1 MAVYVDE
8 ARNPFGR
15 MLMCHMLA
23 DTPAELH
30 AMADRIGVKRKWFQR
45 KASAPH
51 YDICKSK
58 RALAVA
64 AGAVE
69 AHRPTRAVRSGKL
82 RMSVMSA
89 TAPAPPRGRPSSVI
103 DAGHRCG

>member
-1 MAVYVDE
+1 MPVYVDE
-8 ARNPFGR
+8 ARNRFGR

-45 KASAPH
+45 DASTPH
-51 YDICKSK
+51 YDICQSK

-64 AGAVE
+64 A
-69 AHRPTRAVRSGKL
+69 P
-82 RMSVMSA
+82 
-89 TAPAPPRGRPSSVI
+89 APAPTFSPNPSSRNLPRPTLSGWKDREAENPVLL
-103 DAGHRCG
+103 GS

>member
-1 MAVYVDE
+1 
-8 ARNPFGR
+8 

-23 DTPAELH
+23 DTSAELH

-45 KASAPH
+45 DAPTPH
-51 YDICKSK
+51 YDICQSK

-69 AHRPTRAVRSGKL
+69 VTERRKFAAIIKRVREDWP
-82 RMSVMSA
+82 V
-89 TAPAPPRGRPSSVI
+89 V
-103 DAGHRCG
+103 AGYWS

>member
-1 MAVYVDE
+1 MPVYVDD
-8 ARNPFGR
+8 ARNRFGR

-45 KASAPH
+45 DASAPH
-51 YDICKSK
+51 YDICQSK

-69 AHRPTRAVRSGKL
+69 VTERREFAAIIKRVREGWP
-82 RMSVMSA
+82 V
-89 TAPAPPRGRPSSVI
+89 V
-103 DAGHRCG
+103 AGYWS

>member
-8 ARNPFGR
+8 ARYPFGR

-23 DTPAELH
+23 DTPDELH

-51 YDICKSK
+51 YDICKS
-58 RALAVA
+58 RGALAV
-64 AGAVE
+64 
-69 AHRPTRAVRSGKL
+69 
-82 RMSVMSA
+82 SA
-89 TAPAPPRGRPSSVI
+89 TGKP
-103 DAGHRCG
+103 D